1 MKKFLMTCMAAGTLL
16 SATAQTVAPAIPRD
30 EKIEQ
35 RVEEI
40 LGKMTLEEKIGQMC
54 ELTIDVIQK
63 RVNPFEGID
72 MKNPDVK
79 ALKKVLKKYGIE
91 KEFDLSGGVPSQD
104 VMVQMYMRIQGI
116 EAQKG
121 WQMDEAKLDSVIAN
135 GYEAVND
142 ELVAVDIGLE
152 PTSDGECIACKKGD
166 TDLVGYVNEIIAGI
180 SEEEIDQMLLDAQ
193 ILAGIIEEK

>member
-79 ALKKVLKKYGIE
+79 ALKK
-91 KEFDLSGGVPSQD
+91 
-104 VMVQMYMRIQGI
+104 
-116 EAQKG
+116 
-121 WQMDEAKLDSVIAN
+121 
-135 GYEAVND
+135 
-142 ELVAVDIGLE
+142 
-152 PTSDGECIACKKGD
+152 
-166 TDLVGYVNEIIAGI
+166 
-180 SEEEIDQMLLDAQ
+180 
-193 ILAGIIEEK
+193 